1 MQNKDKK
8 FNFAPKI
15 GWRALAE
22 SEPATSFSNWRCVFE
37 KIRTDF
43 INGLGGRKGKDRTPL
58 PPASPKSGSGKANCQ
73 KTGKNVGSNF
83 ILARSGL
90 FIILFS
96 LLNFNLFVIIILK
109 VELVNTTITY
119 YQIIENMARE
129 NNIGENIKKYRT
141 KQGLSQEDFAQKSG
155 VKYTTLTKIESGV
168 IKKPSV
174 LVMAKIAKALGVNIE
189 ELIK

>member
-1 MQNKDKK
+1 VGASQPILGAKLNFCLCFAKQN
-8 FNFAPKI
+8 
-15 GWRALAE
+15 
-22 SEPATSFSNWRCVFE
+22 
-37 KIRTDF
+37 
-43 INGLGGRKGKDRTPL
+43 
-58 PPASPKSGSGKANCQ
+58 
-73 KTGKNVGSNF
+73 
-83 ILARSGL
+83 ARSGL
-90 FIILFS
+90 FILLALKLFG
-96 LLNFNLFVIIILK
+96 IIILK
-109 VELVNTTITY
+109 DIISLAY

-141 KQGLSQEDFAQKSG
+141 KQGLSQEDFAKKSG